1 MLNIKELSFIRQ
13 LSIIRQ
19 NTVLWR
25 ANRQNCCTH
34 LDEIEDPLYKIE
46 DPEFYDVKISYFRTE

>member
-19 NTVLWR
+19 NTVSRGAESGGNRGAGQCGDER
-25 ANRQNCCTH
+25 AGCNKPP
-34 LDEIEDPLYKIE
+34 D
-46 DPEFYDVKISYFRTE
+46 